1 MRTLTLSAME
11 GSAMPGKVRGG
22 RNRGSLPATEKVV
35 NVVYVTVEG
44 YQLDSCDRGD
54 PGTDVKSMAS
64 TYRVR
69 DGHGDD
75 AV

>member
-1 MRTLTLSAME
+1 ME
-11 GSAMPGKVRGG
+11 GSATPGKVRGG

-35 NVVYVTVEG
+35 NDICVTVEG
-44 YQLDSCDRGD
+44 YQLDSCDRED

-64 TYRVR
+64 TYRAR